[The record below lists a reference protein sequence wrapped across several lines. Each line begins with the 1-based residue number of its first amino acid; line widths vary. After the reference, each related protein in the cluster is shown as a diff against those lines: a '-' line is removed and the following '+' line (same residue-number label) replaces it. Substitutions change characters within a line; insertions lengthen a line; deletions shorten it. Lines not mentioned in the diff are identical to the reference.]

1 MIRICYTAKDKH
13 DTNPTIEVKGSRPE
27 LMEAFARIMHN
38 LEAVCNLDHE
48 RFLIA
53 LPVLYELAMMGLNS
67 FTKYDLSKMQ
77 DLKGGEE

>member
-27 LMEAFARIMHN
+27 LMEAFARIMHS
-38 LEAVCNLDHE
+38 LEAGCNLDHE

-53 LPVLYELAMMGLNS
+53 LPVLYELAMMGLNNV
-67 FTKYDLSKMQ
+67 TRYDLSKMQ
-77 DLKGGEE
+77 DRKGGEE